1 MKVIFLKD
9 VRRVGRAGEIKDV
22 ADGYAAN
29 FLFPSKSAEPA
40 TAQKI
45 EQIAQQKQAAAEAVR
60 KEEEVLGNKV
70 AALSGKKVT
79 IPVRATPKGGLFK
92 TVLAKDVVKAILGEH
107 ALHIPEESVALE
119 NPIKTIGD
127 HTVHIVAKNKKV
139 EMTVAVVAS
148 VI

>member
-40 TAQKI
+40 TPQKI
-45 EQIAQQKQAAAEAVR
+45 AEIEKRKEVALEALR
-60 KEEEVLGNKV
+60 KEEEVLTNKV
-70 AALSGKKVT
+70 ASLSGKVVT

-92 TVLAKDVVKAILGEH
+92 TVVAKDVVKAILAQH
-107 ALHIPEESVALE
+107 ALQIPEEAIVLGQ
-119 NPIKTIGD
+119 PIKTVGK
-127 HTVHIVAKNKKV
+127 HAVHVAAKNKKV
-139 EMTVAVVAS
+139 EITVVVEAS
-148 VI
+148 II

>member
-29 FLFPSKSAEPA
+29 FLFPTKSAEPA

-45 EQIAQQKQAAAEAVR
+45 EQIAHQKQAAAEAAR

-92 TVLAKDVVKAILGEH
+92 TVLAKDVVRAILAEH
-107 ALHIPEESVALE
+107 ALQIPEEAIVLASA
-119 NPIKTIGD
+119 IKTVGE
-127 HTVHIVAKNKKV
+127 HGVQVVAKNKKV
-139 EMTVAVVAS
+139 DMTVTVVAS

>member
-29 FLFPSKSAEPA
+29 FLFPTKSAEPA

-45 EQIAQQKQAAAEAVR
+45 EQIAQQKQAAAEALR

-70 AALSGKKVT
+70 VSLSGKVVT

-92 TVLAKDVVKAILGEH
+92 TVVAKDITKAILAEH
-107 ALHIPEESVALE
+107 ALQIPEDAIVLA
-119 NPIKTIGD
+119 PIKTVGNHVVQVI
-127 HTVHIVAKNKKV
+127 AKNKKV
-139 EMTVAVVAS
+139 EMTVVVVAS
-148 VI
+148 VV